1 MTILIILLVAII
13 LMSWVLAW
21 GLYKRVQQYEAKL
34 VLAQVTINDLT
45 GVCNRQNDEL
55 SEKNTQMLALLKV
68 LPKTKKVSDY
78 LLK

>member
-13 LMSWVLAW
+13 LMSWALAI
-21 GLYKRVQQYEAKL
+21 GLYKNLRVEQTQRVIDKL
-34 VLAQVTINDLT
+34 LIDRLNSDCGTLTEQVSERDAQL
-45 GVCNRQNDEL
+45 R
-55 SEKNTQMLALLKV
+55 ALIKV